1 MFAYLGVGSV
11 SESGA
16 HKRGF
21 LRGFS
26 VCGVSVCP
34 WREQKLRE
42 IDTSVFR
49 GEKLLRGRFNCG
61 MYLSLQNINGKTFAI

>member
-11 SESGA
+11 SESDSGA
-16 HKRGF
+16 HKRETGF

-34 WREQKLRE
+34 RREQ
-42 IDTSVFR
+42 S
-49 GEKLLRGRFNCG
+49 
-61 MYLSLQNINGKTFAI
+61 

>member
-26 VCGVSVCP
+26 VEGTKAK
-34 WREQKLRE
+34 RDRHLRFPRRKA
-42 IDTSVFR
+42 VAR
-49 GEKLLRGRFNCG
+49 AFNCG
-61 MYLSLQNINGKTFAI
+61 MCLSLENINGKTFAI